1 MQVYN
6 PLNCGGNVSPEEF
19 GDLTDLMLVSATAYT
34 TIPPYPVDFGRPPAV
49 IIEVDKEFSVMT
61 DWLGRVLTQ
70 GFVTEE

>member
-6 PLNCGGNVSPEEF
+6 PLNCSKVSPQEF
-19 GDLTDLMLVSATAYT
+19 GDLTDLMLVSATAYA
-34 TIPPYPVDFGRPPAV
+34 TIPFYPVDFGRPPSV
-49 IIEVDKEFSVMT
+49 TIEVDKEFSVLT